1 MKKLSIINNLNPQQ
15 KEAAKLI
22 EGQTLI
28 LAGAGS
34 GKTRTLTF
42 KIAYMIKEK
51 NINPKNILALTFTNK
66 AAKEMKER
74 VGTLVGDYNDV
85 LISTFHSFAVRLLR
99 TYAERIGYTT
109 NFNIYDSNDQKSII
123 KKILK
128 SLGFEKKYKESQ
140 IISKISRL
148 KELGLNYTNLGMELD
163 MNLPFNREFK
173 EIFREYQ
180 EKLERSNAMDFSDL
194 LVNAKALL
202 DDDYVLDKIQNRYI
216 YILIDEYQ
224 DTNEIQYQIVK
235 KIAKKYKNI
244 CVVGDEDQSIYA
256 FRGANIKNILN
267 FEKDYPN
274 AKIIKLEQNY
284 RSTQTILN
292 AANSVIRNNKTSKGK
307 KLWSDN
313 NAGEKI
319 GIYTAT
325 NVSDEANFVTN
336 KISELKIKKDK
347 EYKDFTILY
356 RTNSQSRALEESLI
370 QNKIPY
376 KVYGG
381 LRFFDRKEIKDI
393 ISYLLLINN
402 TKDDLSFERI
412 INFPKRSIGPKTIE
426 TLVQIATKNQLS
438 LYDAILSIENEI
450 SASAKSKITAFKN
463 LIDKYIMLKNELTT
477 SEILREL
484 MDDIDYNSALDTYE
498 NKEDRAENIQEL
510 INSIITME
518 EETGFLSIEEYLENV
533 ALNSPSDNL
542 VEEENFVKLM
552 TIHASKGLEFNTVF
566 LVGVEEGLFPN
577 EDNSLVEEELEEERR
592 IFYVAVTRAEENLF
606 ISHSLERKTWGSMTN
621 YFIRPSRFIGEIS
634 SNLKTEIFNPN
645 IRTNKKDEDLENY
658 RYVNPNKKSIEN
670 FNPFKFINNTKINIP
685 EIETNFKVGN
695 KVKHNEYGIG
705 VVKEITPKSISVNFS
720 LGTKKI
726 ALKFAEKFLE
736 RLD

>member
-1 MKKLSIINNLNPQQ
+1 MSIINNLNPQQ

>member
-1 MKKLSIINNLNPQQ
+1 MSIINNLNPQQ

-109 NFNIYDSNDQKSII
+109 NFNIYDSNDKKSII

>member
-1 MKKLSIINNLNPQQ
+1 MSILDNLNTEQRQ
-15 KEAAKLI
+15 AAKLV

-51 NINPKNILALTFTNK
+51 NINPRNILALTFTNK

-74 VGTLVGDYNDV
+74 VETLVGDNNEI

-99 TYAERIGYTT
+99 TYSERIGYTN
-109 NFNIYDSNDQKSII
+109 NFNIYDNNDQKSII

-128 SLGFEKKYKESQ
+128 SQGLDKKYKESQ

-148 KELGLNYTNLGMELD
+148 KELGLNYTNLGQELD

-180 EKLERSNAMDFSDL
+180 EKLEKSNAMDFSDL

-202 DDDYVLDKIQNRYI
+202 DDEYVLDKIQNRYI

-256 FRGANIKNILN
+256 FRGANIRNILN

-274 AKIIKLEQNY
+274 ANTIKLEQNY
-284 RSTQTILN
+284 RSTQTILD
-292 AANSVIRNNKTSKGK
+292 AANSVIRNNKSSKGK

-313 NAGEKI
+313 NKGEKI
-319 GIYTAT
+319 GIYTAI
-325 NVSDEANFVTN
+325 NVEDEATFISD
-336 KISELKIKKDK
+336 KINELKIRKDK
-347 EYKDFTILY
+347 KYKDFTILY
-356 RTNSQSRALEESLI
+356 RTNAQSRAIEESLI

-376 KVYGG
+376 KIYGG
-381 LRFFDRKEIKDI
+381 LRFFDRKEIKDL

-402 TKDDLSFERI
+402 PKDDLSFERV

-426 TLVQIATKNQLS
+426 VLTHIATKNQTS
-438 LYDAILSIENEI
+438 LFDAILQVENEI
-450 SASAKSKITAFKN
+450 SSSAIKKLLSFRD
-463 LIDKYIMLKNELTT
+463 LINKYIIAKEDMTT
-477 SEILREL
+477 SEILKDL
-484 MDDIDYNSALDTYE
+484 MDDIDYNSALDSYD
-498 NKEDRAENIQEL
+498 NKENRIENIQEL
-510 INSIITME
+510 INSIATIE
-518 EETGFLSIEEYLENV
+518 EETGFLSLPEYLENV

-577 EDNSLVEEELEEERR
+577 EDSNFMEDELEEERR
-592 IFYVAVTRAEENLF
+592 IFYVAITRAEEELY
-606 ISHSLERKTWGSMTN
+606 ITHSLERKTWGAMTN
-621 YFIRPSRFIGEIS
+621 YFVKPSRFIGEIQKD
-634 SNLKTEIFNPN
+634 LKMEIFNPN
-645 IRTNKKDEDLENY
+645 NREPKFNNDNEVV
-658 RYVNPNKKSIEN
+658 RFVNPNKKSIEN
-670 FNPFKFINNTKINIP
+670 FNPFKFINNSKMITPKVDTSFKIG
-685 EIETNFKVGN
+685 E
-695 KVKHNEYGIG
+695 KVKHSEYGKGII
-705 VVKEITPKSISVNFS
+705 KEITPKSITVNFS
-720 LGTKKI
+720 IGSKKI
-726 ALKFAEKFLE
+726 ALKFAETFLE
-736 RLD
+736 RIE

>member
-1 MKKLSIINNLNPQQ
+1 MSILDNLNTEQRQ
-15 KEAAKLI
+15 AAKLV

-51 NINPKNILALTFTNK
+51 NINPRNILALTFTNK

-74 VGTLVGDYNDV
+74 VETLVGDNNEI

-99 TYAERIGYTT
+99 TYSERIGYTN
-109 NFNIYDSNDQKSII
+109 NFNIYDNNDQKSII

-128 SLGFEKKYKESQ
+128 SQGLDKKYKESQ

-148 KELGLNYTNLGMELD
+148 KELGLNYTNLGQELD

-180 EKLERSNAMDFSDL
+180 EKLEKSNAMDFSDL

-202 DDDYVLDKIQNRYI
+202 DDEYVLDKIQNRYI

-256 FRGANIKNILN
+256 FRGANIRNILN

-274 AKIIKLEQNY
+274 ANTIKLEQNY
-284 RSTQTILN
+284 RSTQTILD
-292 AANSVIRNNKTSKGK
+292 AANSVIRNNKSSKGK

-313 NAGEKI
+313 NKGEKI
-319 GIYTAT
+319 GIYTAI
-325 NVSDEANFVTN
+325 NVEDEATFISD
-336 KISELKIKKDK
+336 KINELKIRKDK
-347 EYKDFTILY
+347 KYKDFTILY
-356 RTNSQSRALEESLI
+356 RTNAQSRAIEESLI

-376 KVYGG
+376 KIYGG
-381 LRFFDRKEIKDI
+381 LRFFDRKEIKDL

-402 TKDDLSFERI
+402 PKDDLSFERV

-426 TLVQIATKNQLS
+426 VLTHIATKNQTS
-438 LYDAILSIENEI
+438 LFDAILQVENEI
-450 SASAKSKITAFKN
+450 SSSAIKKLLSFRD
-463 LIDKYIMLKNELTT
+463 LINKYIIAKEDMTT
-477 SEILREL
+477 SEILKDL
-484 MDDIDYNSALDTYE
+484 MDDIDYNSALDSYD
-498 NKEDRAENIQEL
+498 NKENRIENIQEL
-510 INSIITME
+510 INSIATIE
-518 EETGFLSIEEYLENV
+518 EETGFLSLPEYLENV

-566 LVGVEEGLFPN
+566 LVGVEEGLFLN
-577 EDNSLVEEELEEERR
+577 EDSNFMEDELEEERR
-592 IFYVAVTRAEENLF
+592 IFYVAITRAEEELY
-606 ISHSLERKTWGSMTN
+606 ITHSLERKTWGAMTN
-621 YFIRPSRFIGEIS
+621 YFVKPSRFIGEIQKD
-634 SNLKTEIFNPN
+634 LKMEIFNPN
-645 IRTNKKDEDLENY
+645 NREPKFNNDNEVV
-658 RYVNPNKKSIEN
+658 RFVNPNKKSIEN
-670 FNPFKFINNTKINIP
+670 FNPFKFINNSKMITPKVDTSFKIG
-685 EIETNFKVGN
+685 E
-695 KVKHNEYGIG
+695 KVKHSEYGKGII
-705 VVKEITPKSISVNFS
+705 KEITPKSITVNFS
-720 LGTKKI
+720 IGSKKI
-726 ALKFAEKFLE
+726 ALKFAETFLE
-736 RLD
+736 RIE

>member
-1 MKKLSIINNLNPQQ
+1 MSILDNLNTEQRQ
-15 KEAAKLI
+15 AAKLV

-51 NINPKNILALTFTNK
+51 NINPRNILALTFTNK

-74 VGTLVGDYNDV
+74 VETLVGDNNEI

-99 TYAERIGYTT
+99 TYSERIGYTN
-109 NFNIYDSNDQKSII
+109 NFNIYDNNDQKSII

-128 SLGFEKKYKESQ
+128 SQGLDKKYKESQ

-148 KELGLNYTNLGMELD
+148 KELGLNYTNLGQELD

-180 EKLERSNAMDFSDL
+180 EKLEKSNAMDFSDL

-202 DDDYVLDKIQNRYI
+202 DDEYVLDKIQNIYI

-256 FRGANIKNILN
+256 FRGANIRNILN

-274 AKIIKLEQNY
+274 ANTIKLEQNY
-284 RSTQTILN
+284 RSTQTILD
-292 AANSVIRNNKTSKGK
+292 AANSVIRNNKSSKGK

-313 NAGEKI
+313 NKGEKI
-319 GIYTAT
+319 GIYTAI
-325 NVSDEANFVTN
+325 NVEDEATFISD
-336 KISELKIKKDK
+336 KINELKIRKDK
-347 EYKDFTILY
+347 KYKDFTILY
-356 RTNSQSRALEESLI
+356 RTNAQSRAIEESLI

-376 KVYGG
+376 KIYGG
-381 LRFFDRKEIKDI
+381 LRFFDRKEIKDL

-402 TKDDLSFERI
+402 PKDDLSFERV

-426 TLVQIATKNQLS
+426 VLTHIATKNQTS
-438 LYDAILSIENEI
+438 LFDAILQVENEI
-450 SASAKSKITAFKN
+450 SSSAIKKLLSFRD
-463 LIDKYIMLKNELTT
+463 LINKYIIAKEDMTT
-477 SEILREL
+477 SEILKDL
-484 MDDIDYNSALDTYE
+484 MDDIDYNSALDSYD
-498 NKEDRAENIQEL
+498 NKENRIENIQEL
-510 INSIITME
+510 INSIATIE
-518 EETGFLSIEEYLENV
+518 EETGFLSLPEYLENV

-577 EDNSLVEEELEEERR
+577 EDSNFMEDELEEERR
-592 IFYVAVTRAEENLF
+592 IFYVAITRAEEELY
-606 ISHSLERKTWGSMTN
+606 ITHSLERKTWGAMTN
-621 YFIRPSRFIGEIS
+621 YFVKPSRFIGEIQKD
-634 SNLKTEIFNPN
+634 LKMEIFNPN
-645 IRTNKKDEDLENY
+645 NREPKFNNDNEVV
-658 RYVNPNKKSIEN
+658 RFVNPNKKSIEN
-670 FNPFKFINNTKINIP
+670 FNPFKFINNSKMITPKVDTSFKIG
-685 EIETNFKVGN
+685 E
-695 KVKHNEYGIG
+695 KVKHSEYGKGII
-705 VVKEITPKSISVNFS
+705 KEITPKSITVNFS
-720 LGTKKI
+720 IGSKKI
-726 ALKFAEKFLE
+726 ALKFAETFLE
-736 RLD
+736 RIE

>member
-1 MKKLSIINNLNPQQ
+1 MSILDNLNTEQRQ
-15 KEAAKLI
+15 AAKLV

-51 NINPKNILALTFTNK
+51 NINPRNILALTFTNK

-74 VGTLVGDYNDV
+74 VETLVGDNNEI

-99 TYAERIGYTT
+99 TYSERIGYTN
-109 NFNIYDSNDQKSII
+109 NFNIYDNNDQKSII

-128 SLGFEKKYKESQ
+128 SQGLDKKYKESQ

-148 KELGLNYTNLGMELD
+148 KELGLNYTNLGQELD

-180 EKLERSNAMDFSDL
+180 EKLEKSNAMDFSDL

-202 DDDYVLDKIQNRYI
+202 DDEYVLDKIQNRYI

-256 FRGANIKNILN
+256 FRGANIRNILN

-274 AKIIKLEQNY
+274 ANTIKLEQNY
-284 RSTQTILN
+284 RSTQTILD
-292 AANSVIRNNKTSKGK
+292 AANSVIRNNKSSKGK
-307 KLWSDN
+307 RLWSDN
-313 NAGEKI
+313 NKGEKI
-319 GIYTAT
+319 GIYTAI
-325 NVSDEANFVTN
+325 NVEDEATFISD
-336 KISELKIKKDK
+336 KINELKIRKDK
-347 EYKDFTILY
+347 KYKDFTILY
-356 RTNSQSRALEESLI
+356 RTNAQSRAIEESLI

-376 KVYGG
+376 KIYGG
-381 LRFFDRKEIKDI
+381 LRFFDRKEIKDL

-402 TKDDLSFERI
+402 PKDDLSFERV

-426 TLVQIATKNQLS
+426 VLTHIATKNQTS
-438 LYDAILSIENEI
+438 LFDAILQVENEI
-450 SASAKSKITAFKN
+450 SSSAIKKLLSFRD
-463 LIDKYIMLKNELTT
+463 LINKYIIAKEDMTT
-477 SEILREL
+477 SEILKDL
-484 MDDIDYNSALDTYE
+484 MDDIDYNSALDSYD
-498 NKEDRAENIQEL
+498 NKENRIENIQEL
-510 INSIITME
+510 INSIATIE
-518 EETGFLSIEEYLENV
+518 EETGFLSLPEYLENV

-577 EDNSLVEEELEEERR
+577 EDSNFMEDELEEERR
-592 IFYVAVTRAEENLF
+592 IFYVAITRAEEELY
-606 ISHSLERKTWGSMTN
+606 ITHSLERKTWGAMTN
-621 YFIRPSRFIGEIS
+621 YFVKPSRFIGEIQKD
-634 SNLKTEIFNPN
+634 LKMEIFNPN
-645 IRTNKKDEDLENY
+645 NREPKFNNDNEVV
-658 RYVNPNKKSIEN
+658 RFVNPNKKSIEN
-670 FNPFKFINNTKINIP
+670 FNPFKFINNSKMITPKVDTSFKIG
-685 EIETNFKVGN
+685 E
-695 KVKHNEYGIG
+695 KVKHSEYGKGII
-705 VVKEITPKSISVNFS
+705 KEITPKSITVNFS
-720 LGTKKI
+720 IGSKKI
-726 ALKFAEKFLE
+726 ALKFAETFLE
-736 RLD
+736 RIE

>member
-1 MKKLSIINNLNPQQ
+1 MSILDNLNPQQ
-15 KEAAKLI
+15 KQAAELI

-42 KIAYMIKEK
+42 KIAHMIKEK

-74 VGTLVGDYNDV
+74 VETLVNSHNEV

-99 TYAERIGYTT
+99 TYSERIGYTT

-128 SLGFEKKYKESQ
+128 SQGYEKKYKDSQ

-148 KELGLNYTNLGMELD
+148 KELGLNYTNLGQELD

-173 EIFREYQ
+173 EIFKEYQ

-256 FRGANIKNILN
+256 FRGANIQNILN

-274 AKIIKLEQNY
+274 ATTIKLEQNY

-292 AANSVIRNNKTSKGK
+292 AANSVIKNNKSSKGK
-307 KLWSDN
+307 RLWSDKDK
-313 NAGEKI
+313 GEKV
-319 GIYTAT
+319 GIFTAI
-325 NVSDEANFVTN
+325 NVADEANFVTN
-336 KISELKIKKDK
+336 KITELKIKKEK
-347 EYKDFTILY
+347 NFRDFTILY
-356 RTNSQSRALEESLI
+356 RTNAQSRALEESLM

-376 KVYGG
+376 KIFGG
-381 LRFFDRKEIKDI
+381 LRFFDRKEIKDL

-412 INFPKRSIGPKTIE
+412 INFPKRSIGPKTLE
-426 TLVQIATKNQLS
+426 VLAHIANKNQIS
-438 LYDAILSIENEI
+438 LFDSILQIENEI
-450 SASAKSKITAFKN
+450 SNNAKKKLLSFKE
-463 LIDKYIMLKNELTT
+463 LIDKYIIEKEELTT
-477 SEILREL
+477 SEILRNI
-484 MDDIDYNSALDTYE
+484 MDDIDYNNALETYE
-498 NKEDRAENIQEL
+498 NKEDRSENIQEL
-510 INSIITME
+510 INSIISLE
-518 EETGFLSIEEYLENV
+518 EETGFLSLPEYLENV

-542 VEEENFVKLM
+542 IEEENFVKLM
-552 TIHASKGLEFNTVF
+552 TIHASKGLEFDTVF
-566 LVGVEEGLFPN
+566 LVGVEEGLFPS
-577 EDNSLVEEELEEERR
+577 EDNTYNDTELEEERR
-592 IFYVAVTRAEENLF
+592 IFYVAVTRAEHDLF
-606 ISHSLERKTWGSMTN
+606 ISHSLERKTWGAMTN
-621 YFIRPSRFIGEIS
+621 YFVKPSRFIEEIDKD
-634 SNLKTEIFNPN
+634 LKTEIFNPN
-645 IRTNKKDEDLENY
+645 NRQPKINNDEVIKI
-658 RYVNPNKKSIEN
+658 VNPNKKSIEN
-670 FNPFKFINNTKINIP
+670 FNPFKFINNPKINIP
-685 EIETNFKVGN
+685 TKIDTIFKL
-695 KVKHNEYGIG
+695 KDIVKHSEYGKG
-705 VVKEITPKSISVNFS
+705 VIKEITSKSISVEFS
-720 LGTKKI
+720 VGVKKI
-726 ALKFAEKFLE
+726 AIKFAEKFLE
-736 RLD
+736 RIDY

>member
-1 MKKLSIINNLNPQQ
+1 MSILDNLNTEQRQ
-15 KEAAKLI
+15 AAKLV

-51 NINPKNILALTFTNK
+51 NINPRNILALTFTNK

-74 VGTLVGDYNDV
+74 VETLVGDNNEI
-85 LISTFHSFAVRLLR
+85 LISTFHSSFAVRLLR
-99 TYAERIGYTT
+99 TYSERIGYTN
-109 NFNIYDSNDQKSII
+109 NFNIYDNNDQKSII

-128 SLGFEKKYKESQ
+128 SQGLDKKYKESQ

-148 KELGLNYTNLGMELD
+148 KELGLNYTNLGQELD

-180 EKLERSNAMDFSDL
+180 EKLEKSNAMDFSDL

-202 DDDYVLDKIQNRYI
+202 DDEYVLDKIQNIYI

-256 FRGANIKNILN
+256 FRGANIRNILN

-274 AKIIKLEQNY
+274 ANTIKLEQNY
-284 RSTQTILN
+284 RSTQTILD
-292 AANSVIRNNKTSKGK
+292 AANSVIRNNKSSKGK

-313 NAGEKI
+313 NKGEKI
-319 GIYTAT
+319 GIYTAI
-325 NVSDEANFVTN
+325 NVEDEATFISD
-336 KISELKIKKDK
+336 KINELKIRKDK
-347 EYKDFTILY
+347 KYKDFTILY
-356 RTNSQSRALEESLI
+356 RTNAQSRAIEESLI

-376 KVYGG
+376 KIYGG
-381 LRFFDRKEIKDI
+381 LRFFDRKEIKDL

-402 TKDDLSFERI
+402 PKDDLSFERV

-426 TLVQIATKNQLS
+426 VLTHIATKNQTS
-438 LYDAILSIENEI
+438 LFDAILQVENEI
-450 SASAKSKITAFKN
+450 SSSAIKKLLSFKD
-463 LIDKYIMLKNELTT
+463 LINKYIIAKEDMTT
-477 SEILREL
+477 SEILKDL
-484 MDDIDYNSALDTYE
+484 MDDIDYNSALDSYD
-498 NKEDRAENIQEL
+498 NKENRIENIQEL
-510 INSIITME
+510 INSIATIE
-518 EETGFLSIEEYLENV
+518 EETGFLSLPEYLENV

-577 EDNSLVEEELEEERR
+577 EDSNFMEDELEEERR
-592 IFYVAVTRAEENLF
+592 IFYVAITRAEEELY
-606 ISHSLERKTWGSMTN
+606 ITHSLERKTWGAMTN
-621 YFIRPSRFIGEIS
+621 YFVKPSRFIGEIQKD
-634 SNLKTEIFNPN
+634 LKMEIFNPN
-645 IRTNKKDEDLENY
+645 NREPKFNNDNEVV
-658 RYVNPNKKSIEN
+658 RFVNPNKKSIEN
-670 FNPFKFINNTKINIP
+670 FNPFKFINNSKMITPKVDTSFKIG
-685 EIETNFKVGN
+685 E
-695 KVKHNEYGIG
+695 KVKHSEYGKGII
-705 VVKEITPKSISVNFS
+705 KEITPKSITVNFS
-720 LGTKKI
+720 IGSKKI
-726 ALKFAEKFLE
+726 ALKFAETFLE
-736 RLD
+736 RIE

>member
-1 MKKLSIINNLNPQQ
+1 MSILDNLNTEQRQ
-15 KEAAKLI
+15 AAKLV

-51 NINPKNILALTFTNK
+51 NINPRNILALTFTNK

-74 VGTLVGDYNDV
+74 VETLVGDNNEI

-99 TYAERIGYTT
+99 TYSERIGYTN
-109 NFNIYDSNDQKSII
+109 NFNIYDNNDQKSII

-128 SLGFEKKYKESQ
+128 SQGLDKKYKESQ

-148 KELGLNYTNLGMELD
+148 KELGLSYTNLGQELD

-180 EKLERSNAMDFSDL
+180 EKLEKSNAMDFSDL

-202 DDDYVLDKIQNRYI
+202 DDEYVLDKIQNRYI

-256 FRGANIKNILN
+256 FRGANIRNILN

-274 AKIIKLEQNY
+274 ANTIKLEQNY
-284 RSTQTILN
+284 RSTQTILD
-292 AANSVIRNNKTSKGK
+292 AANSVIRNNKSSKGK

-313 NAGEKI
+313 NKGEKI
-319 GIYTAT
+319 GIYTAI
-325 NVSDEANFVTN
+325 NVEDEATFISD
-336 KISELKIKKDK
+336 KINELKIRKDK
-347 EYKDFTILY
+347 KYKDFTILY
-356 RTNSQSRALEESLI
+356 RTNAQSRAIEESLI

-376 KVYGG
+376 KIYGG
-381 LRFFDRKEIKDI
+381 LRFFDRKEIKDL

-402 TKDDLSFERI
+402 PKDDLSFERV

-426 TLVQIATKNQLS
+426 VLTHIATKNQTS
-438 LYDAILSIENEI
+438 LFDAILQVENEI
-450 SASAKSKITAFKN
+450 SSSAIKKLLSFRD
-463 LIDKYIMLKNELTT
+463 LINKYIIAKEDMTT
-477 SEILREL
+477 SEILKDL
-484 MDDIDYNSALDTYE
+484 MDDIDYNSALDSYD
-498 NKEDRAENIQEL
+498 NKENRIENIQEL
-510 INSIITME
+510 INSIATIE
-518 EETGFLSIEEYLENV
+518 EETGFLSLPEYLENV

-577 EDNSLVEEELEEERR
+577 EDSNFMEDELEEERR
-592 IFYVAVTRAEENLF
+592 IFYVAITRAEEELY
-606 ISHSLERKTWGSMTN
+606 ITHSLERKTWGAMTN
-621 YFIRPSRFIGEIS
+621 YFVKPSRFIGEIQKD
-634 SNLKTEIFNPN
+634 LKMEIFNPN
-645 IRTNKKDEDLENY
+645 NREPKFNNDNEVV
-658 RYVNPNKKSIEN
+658 RFVNPNKKSIEN
-670 FNPFKFINNTKINIP
+670 FNPFKFINNSKMITPKVDTSFKIG
-685 EIETNFKVGN
+685 E
-695 KVKHNEYGIG
+695 KVKHSEYGKGII
-705 VVKEITPKSISVNFS
+705 KEITPKSITVNFS
-720 LGTKKI
+720 IGSKKI
-726 ALKFAEKFLE
+726 ALKFAETFLE
-736 RLD
+736 RIE

>member
-1 MKKLSIINNLNPQQ
+1 MSILDNLNTQQ
-15 KEAAKLI
+15 KQAAKLV

-51 NINPKNILALTFTNK
+51 NINPRNILALTFTNK

-74 VGTLVGDYNDV
+74 VETLVGDNNDV

-99 TYAERIGYTT
+99 TYSERIGYTT
-109 NFNIYDSNDQKSII
+109 NFNIYDNNDQKSII

-128 SLGFEKKYKESQ
+128 IQGLDKKYKESQ

-148 KELGLNYTNLGMELD
+148 KELGLNYTNLGQELD

-202 DDDYVLDKIQNRYI
+202 DDEYVLDKIQNRYM

-235 KIAKKYKNI
+235 KIAKKYMNI

-256 FRGANIKNILN
+256 FRGANIRNILN

-274 AKIIKLEQNY
+274 ANTIKLEQNY
-284 RSTQTILN
+284 RSTQTILD
-292 AANSVIRNNKTSKGK
+292 AANSVIRNNKSSKGK

-313 NAGEKI
+313 NKGEKI
-319 GIYTAT
+319 GIYTAI
-325 NVSDEANFVTN
+325 NVEDEANFISD
-336 KISELKIKKDK
+336 KINELKIRKDK
-347 EYKDFTILY
+347 KYKDFTVLY
-356 RTNSQSRALEESLI
+356 RTNAQSRAIEESLM

-376 KVYGG
+376 KIYGG
-381 LRFFDRKEIKDI
+381 LRFFDRKEIKDLL
-393 ISYLLLINN
+393 SYLLLINN
-402 TKDDLSFERI
+402 TKDDLSFERV

-426 TLVQIATKNQLS
+426 VLAHIASKNQTS
-438 LYDAILSIENEI
+438 LFDAILQIENEI
-450 SASAKSKITAFKN
+450 SSSAKSKLLSFRS
-463 LIDKYIMLKNELTT
+463 LIDKYVTAKEDMTT
-477 SEILREL
+477 SEILNDL
-484 MDDIDYNSALDTYE
+484 MDDIDYNSALETYD
-498 NKEDRAENIQEL
+498 NKENREENIQEL
-510 INSIITME
+510 VNSIITIE
-518 EETGFLSIEEYLENV
+518 EETGFLSLPEYLENV

-577 EDNSLVEEELEEERR
+577 DDSNFVSDELEEERR
-592 IFYVAVTRAEENLF
+592 IFYVAVTRAEEDLY

-621 YFIRPSRFIGEIS
+621 YFVKPSRFIGEIQKE
-634 SNLKTEIFNPN
+634 LKMEIFNPN
-645 IRTNKKDEDLENY
+645 NRKPKFDNDNEVV
-658 RYVNPNKKSIEN
+658 RFVNPNKKSIEN
-670 FNPFKFINNTKINIP
+670 FNPFKFINNSKTITPKVDTSFKIG
-685 EIETNFKVGN
+685 E
-695 KVKHNEYGIG
+695 KVKHSEYGQGII
-705 VVKEITPKSISVNFS
+705 KEITPKSITVNFS
-720 LGTKKI
+720 IGSKKI
-726 ALKFAEKFLE
+726 ALKFAETFLE
-736 RLD
+736 RIE

>member
-1 MKKLSIINNLNPQQ
+1 MNELSILDNLNTQQ
-15 KEAAKLI
+15 KQAAKLV

-51 NINPKNILALTFTNK
+51 NINPRNILALTFTNK

-74 VGTLVGDYNDV
+74 VETLVGDNNDV

-99 TYAERIGYTT
+99 TYSERIGYTT
-109 NFNIYDSNDQKSII
+109 NFNIYDNNDQKSII

-128 SLGFEKKYKESQ
+128 IQGLDKKYKESQ

-148 KELGLNYTNLGMELD
+148 KELGLNYTNLGQELD

-202 DDDYVLDKIQNRYI
+202 DDEYVLDKIQNRYM

-235 KIAKKYKNI
+235 KIAKKYMNI

-256 FRGANIKNILN
+256 FRGANIRNILN

-274 AKIIKLEQNY
+274 ANTIKLEQNY
-284 RSTQTILN
+284 RSTQTILD
-292 AANSVIRNNKTSKGK
+292 AANSVIRNNKSSKGK

-313 NAGEKI
+313 NKGEKI
-319 GIYTAT
+319 GIYTAI
-325 NVSDEANFVTN
+325 NVEDEANFISD
-336 KISELKIKKDK
+336 KINELKIRKDK
-347 EYKDFTILY
+347 KYKDFTVLY
-356 RTNSQSRALEESLI
+356 RTNAQSRAIEESLM

-376 KVYGG
+376 KIYGG
-381 LRFFDRKEIKDI
+381 LRFFDRKEIKDLL
-393 ISYLLLINN
+393 SYLLLINN
-402 TKDDLSFERI
+402 TKDDLSFERV

-426 TLVQIATKNQLS
+426 VLAHIASKNQTS
-438 LYDAILSIENEI
+438 LFDAILQIENEI
-450 SASAKSKITAFKN
+450 SSSAKSKLLSFRS
-463 LIDKYIMLKNELTT
+463 LIDKYVTAKEDMTT
-477 SEILREL
+477 SEILNDL
-484 MDDIDYNSALDTYE
+484 MDDIDYNSALETYD
-498 NKEDRAENIQEL
+498 NKENREENIQEL
-510 INSIITME
+510 VNSIITIE
-518 EETGFLSIEEYLENV
+518 EETGFLSLPEYLENV

-577 EDNSLVEEELEEERR
+577 DDSNFVSDELEEERR
-592 IFYVAVTRAEENLF
+592 IFYVAVTRAEEDLY

-621 YFIRPSRFIGEIS
+621 YFVKPSRFIGEIQKE
-634 SNLKTEIFNPN
+634 LKMEIFNPN
-645 IRTNKKDEDLENY
+645 NRKPKFDNDNEVV
-658 RYVNPNKKSIEN
+658 RFVNPNKKSIEN
-670 FNPFKFINNTKINIP
+670 FNPFKFINNSKTITPKVDTSFKIG
-685 EIETNFKVGN
+685 E
-695 KVKHNEYGIG
+695 KVKHSEYGQGII
-705 VVKEITPKSISVNFS
+705 KEITPKSITVNFS
-720 LGTKKI
+720 IGSKKI
-726 ALKFAEKFLE
+726 ALKFAETFLE
-736 RLD
+736 RIE

>member
-109 NFNIYDSNDQKSII
+109 NFNIYDSNDKKSII

>member
-1 MKKLSIINNLNPQQ
+1 MSILDNLNTEQRQ
-15 KEAAKLI
+15 AAKLV

-51 NINPKNILALTFTNK
+51 NINPRNIIALTFTNK

-74 VGTLVGDYNDV
+74 VETLVGDNNEI

-99 TYAERIGYTT
+99 TYSERIGYTN
-109 NFNIYDSNDQKSII
+109 NFNIYDNNDQKSII

-128 SLGFEKKYKESQ
+128 SQGLDKKYKESQ

-148 KELGLNYTNLGMELD
+148 KELGLNYTNLGQELD

-180 EKLERSNAMDFSDL
+180 EKLEKSNAMDFSDL

-202 DDDYVLDKIQNRYI
+202 DDEYVLDKIQNRYI

-256 FRGANIKNILN
+256 FRGANIRNILN

-274 AKIIKLEQNY
+274 ANTIKLEQNY
-284 RSTQTILN
+284 RSTQTILD
-292 AANSVIRNNKTSKGK
+292 AANSVIRNNKSSKGK

-313 NAGEKI
+313 NKGEKI
-319 GIYTAT
+319 GIYTAI
-325 NVSDEANFVTN
+325 NVEDEATFISD
-336 KISELKIKKDK
+336 KINELKIRKDK
-347 EYKDFTILY
+347 KYKDFTILY
-356 RTNSQSRALEESLI
+356 RTNAQSRAIEESLI

-376 KVYGG
+376 KIYGG
-381 LRFFDRKEIKDI
+381 LRFFDRKEIKDL

-402 TKDDLSFERI
+402 PKDDLSFERV

-426 TLVQIATKNQLS
+426 VLTHIATKNQTS
-438 LYDAILSIENEI
+438 LFDAILQVENEI
-450 SASAKSKITAFKN
+450 SSSAIKKLLSFRD
-463 LIDKYIMLKNELTT
+463 LINKYIIAKEDMTT
-477 SEILREL
+477 SEILKDL
-484 MDDIDYNSALDTYE
+484 MDDIDYNSALDSYD
-498 NKEDRAENIQEL
+498 NKENRIENIQEL
-510 INSIITME
+510 INSIATIE
-518 EETGFLSIEEYLENV
+518 EETGFLSLPEYLENV

-577 EDNSLVEEELEEERR
+577 EDSNFMEDELEEERR
-592 IFYVAVTRAEENLF
+592 IFYVAITRAEEELY
-606 ISHSLERKTWGSMTN
+606 ITHSLERKTWGAMTN
-621 YFIRPSRFIGEIS
+621 YFVKPSRFIGEIQKD
-634 SNLKTEIFNPN
+634 LKMEIFNPN
-645 IRTNKKDEDLENY
+645 NREPKFNNDNEVV
-658 RYVNPNKKSIEN
+658 RFVNPNKKSIEN
-670 FNPFKFINNTKINIP
+670 FNPFKFINNSKMITPKVDTSFKIG
-685 EIETNFKVGN
+685 E
-695 KVKHNEYGIG
+695 KVKHSEYGKGII
-705 VVKEITPKSISVNFS
+705 KEITPKSITVNFS
-720 LGTKKI
+720 IGSKKI
-726 ALKFAEKFLE
+726 ALKFAETFLE
-736 RLD
+736 RIE

>member
-1 MKKLSIINNLNPQQ
+1 MSILDNLNTEQRQ
-15 KEAAKLI
+15 AAKLV

-51 NINPKNILALTFTNK
+51 NINPRNILALTFTNK

-74 VGTLVGDYNDV
+74 VETLVGDNNEI

-99 TYAERIGYTT
+99 TYSERIGYTN
-109 NFNIYDSNDQKSII
+109 NFNIYDNNDQKSII
-123 KKILK
+123 KNILK
-128 SLGFEKKYKESQ
+128 SQGLDKKYKESQ

-148 KELGLNYTNLGMELD
+148 KELGLNYTNLGQELD

-180 EKLERSNAMDFSDL
+180 EKLEKSNAMDFSDL

-202 DDDYVLDKIQNRYI
+202 DDEYVLDKIQNIYI

-256 FRGANIKNILN
+256 FRGANIRNILN

-274 AKIIKLEQNY
+274 ANTIKLEQNY
-284 RSTQTILN
+284 RSTQTILD
-292 AANSVIRNNKTSKGK
+292 AANSVIRNNKSSKGK
-307 KLWSDN
+307 RLWSDN
-313 NAGEKI
+313 NKGEKI
-319 GIYTAT
+319 GIYTAI
-325 NVSDEANFVTN
+325 NVEDEATFISD
-336 KISELKIKKDK
+336 KINELKIRKDK
-347 EYKDFTILY
+347 KYKDFTILY
-356 RTNSQSRALEESLI
+356 RTNAQSRAIEESLI

-376 KVYGG
+376 KIYGG
-381 LRFFDRKEIKDI
+381 LRFFDRKEIKDL

-402 TKDDLSFERI
+402 PKDDLSFERV

-426 TLVQIATKNQLS
+426 VLTHIATKNQTS
-438 LYDAILSIENEI
+438 LFDAILQVENEI
-450 SASAKSKITAFKN
+450 SSSAIKKLLSFRD
-463 LIDKYIMLKNELTT
+463 LINKYIIAKEDMTT
-477 SEILREL
+477 SEILKDL
-484 MDDIDYNSALDTYE
+484 MDDIDYNSALDSYD
-498 NKEDRAENIQEL
+498 NKENRIENIQEL
-510 INSIITME
+510 INSIATIE
-518 EETGFLSIEEYLENV
+518 EETGFLSLPEYLENV

-577 EDNSLVEEELEEERR
+577 EDSNFMEDELEEERR
-592 IFYVAVTRAEENLF
+592 IFYVAITRAEEELY
-606 ISHSLERKTWGSMTN
+606 ITHSLERKTWGAMTN
-621 YFIRPSRFIGEIS
+621 YFVKPSRFIGEIQKD
-634 SNLKTEIFNPN
+634 LKMEIFNPN
-645 IRTNKKDEDLENY
+645 NREPKFNNDNEVV
-658 RYVNPNKKSIEN
+658 RFVNPNKKSIEN
-670 FNPFKFINNTKINIP
+670 FNPFKFINNSKMITPKVDTSFKIG
-685 EIETNFKVGN
+685 E
-695 KVKHNEYGIG
+695 KVKHSEYGKGII
-705 VVKEITPKSISVNFS
+705 KEITPKSITVNFS
-720 LGTKKI
+720 IGSKKI
-726 ALKFAEKFLE
+726 ALKFAETFLE
-736 RLD
+736 RIE

>member
-1 MKKLSIINNLNPQQ
+1 MSILDNLNTEQRQ
-15 KEAAKLI
+15 AAKLV

-51 NINPKNILALTFTNK
+51 NINPRNILALTFTNK

-74 VGTLVGDYNDV
+74 VETLVGDNNEI

-99 TYAERIGYTT
+99 TYSERIGYTN
-109 NFNIYDSNDQKSII
+109 NFNIYDNNDQKSII

-128 SLGFEKKYKESQ
+128 SQGLDKKYKESQ

-148 KELGLNYTNLGMELD
+148 KELGLNYTNLGQELD

-180 EKLERSNAMDFSDL
+180 EKLEKSNAMDFSDL

-202 DDDYVLDKIQNRYI
+202 DDEYVLDKIQNIYI

-256 FRGANIKNILN
+256 FRGANIRNILN

-274 AKIIKLEQNY
+274 ANTIKLEQNY
-284 RSTQTILN
+284 RSTQTILD
-292 AANSVIRNNKTSKGK
+292 AANSVIRNNKSSKGK
-307 KLWSDN
+307 RLWSDN
-313 NAGEKI
+313 NKGEKI
-319 GIYTAT
+319 GIYTAI
-325 NVSDEANFVTN
+325 NVEDEATFISD
-336 KISELKIKKDK
+336 KINELKIRKDK
-347 EYKDFTILY
+347 KYKDFTILY
-356 RTNSQSRALEESLI
+356 RTNAQSRAIEESLI

-376 KVYGG
+376 KIYGG
-381 LRFFDRKEIKDI
+381 LRFFDRKEIKDL

-402 TKDDLSFERI
+402 PKDDLSFERV

-426 TLVQIATKNQLS
+426 VLTHIATKNQTS
-438 LYDAILSIENEI
+438 LFDAILQVENEI
-450 SASAKSKITAFKN
+450 SSSAIKKLLSFRD
-463 LIDKYIMLKNELTT
+463 LINKYIIAKEDMTT
-477 SEILREL
+477 SEMLKDL
-484 MDDIDYNSALDTYE
+484 MDDIDYNSALDSYD
-498 NKEDRAENIQEL
+498 NKENRIENIQEL
-510 INSIITME
+510 INSIATIE
-518 EETGFLSIEEYLENV
+518 EETGFLSLPEYLENV

-577 EDNSLVEEELEEERR
+577 EDSNFMEDELEEERR
-592 IFYVAVTRAEENLF
+592 IFYVAITRAEEELY
-606 ISHSLERKTWGSMTN
+606 ITHSLERKTWGAMTN
-621 YFIRPSRFIGEIS
+621 YFVKPSRFIGEIQKD
-634 SNLKTEIFNPN
+634 LKMEIFNPN
-645 IRTNKKDEDLENY
+645 NREPKFNNDNEVV
-658 RYVNPNKKSIEN
+658 RFVNPNKKSIEN
-670 FNPFKFINNTKINIP
+670 FNPFKFINNSKMITPKVDTSFKIG
-685 EIETNFKVGN
+685 E
-695 KVKHNEYGIG
+695 KVKHSEYGKGII
-705 VVKEITPKSISVNFS
+705 KEITPKSITVNFS
-720 LGTKKI
+720 IGSKKI
-726 ALKFAEKFLE
+726 ALKFAETFLE
-736 RLD
+736 RIE

>member
-1 MKKLSIINNLNPQQ
+1 MSILDNLNTEQRQ
-15 KEAAKLI
+15 AAKLV

-51 NINPKNILALTFTNK
+51 NINPRNILALTFTNK

-74 VGTLVGDYNDV
+74 VETLVGDNNDI

-99 TYAERIGYTT
+99 TYSERIGYTN
-109 NFNIYDSNDQKSII
+109 NFNIYDNNDQKSII

-128 SLGFEKKYKESQ
+128 SQGLDKKYKESQ

-148 KELGLNYTNLGMELD
+148 KELGLNYTNLGQELD

-180 EKLERSNAMDFSDL
+180 EKLEKSNAMDFSDL

-202 DDDYVLDKIQNRYI
+202 DDEYVLDKIQNIYI

-256 FRGANIKNILN
+256 FRGANIRNILN

-274 AKIIKLEQNY
+274 ANTIKLEQNY
-284 RSTQTILN
+284 RSTQTILD
-292 AANSVIRNNKTSKGK
+292 AANSVIRNNKSSKGK

-313 NAGEKI
+313 NKGEKI
-319 GIYTAT
+319 GIYTAI
-325 NVSDEANFVTN
+325 NVEDEATFISD
-336 KISELKIKKDK
+336 KINELKIRKDK
-347 EYKDFTILY
+347 KYKDFTILY
-356 RTNSQSRALEESLI
+356 RTNAQSRAIEESLI

-376 KVYGG
+376 KIYGG
-381 LRFFDRKEIKDI
+381 LRFFDRKEIKDL

-402 TKDDLSFERI
+402 PKDDLSFERV

-426 TLVQIATKNQLS
+426 VLTHIATKNQTS
-438 LYDAILSIENEI
+438 LFDAILQVENEI
-450 SASAKSKITAFKN
+450 SSSAIKKLLSFRD
-463 LIDKYIMLKNELTT
+463 LINKYIIAKEDMTT
-477 SEILREL
+477 SEILKDL
-484 MDDIDYNSALDTYE
+484 MDDIDYNSALDSYD
-498 NKEDRAENIQEL
+498 NKENRIENIQEL
-510 INSIITME
+510 INSIATIE
-518 EETGFLSIEEYLENV
+518 EETGFLSLPEYLENV

-577 EDNSLVEEELEEERR
+577 EDSNFMEDELEEERR
-592 IFYVAVTRAEENLF
+592 IFYVAITRAEEELY
-606 ISHSLERKTWGSMTN
+606 ITHSLERKTWGAMTN
-621 YFIRPSRFIGEIS
+621 YFVKPSRFIGEIQKD
-634 SNLKTEIFNPN
+634 LKMEIFNPN
-645 IRTNKKDEDLENY
+645 NREPKFNNDNEVV
-658 RYVNPNKKSIEN
+658 RFVNPNKKSIEN
-670 FNPFKFINNTKINIP
+670 FNPFKFINNSKMITPKVDTSFKIG
-685 EIETNFKVGN
+685 E
-695 KVKHNEYGIG
+695 KVKHSEYGKGII
-705 VVKEITPKSISVNFS
+705 KEITPKSITVNFS
-720 LGTKKI
+720 IGSKKI
-726 ALKFAEKFLE
+726 ALKFAETFLE
-736 RLD
+736 RIE